1 MCLAIP
7 GKIESISGDDPLS
20 RMGKI
25 NFGGIL
31 KEACLAYVPEAKVGD
46 YVIVHV
52 GFALSRVDED
62 EAHKVFEYLK
72 EMEELATGRLKRRTW
87 AALTPIRADSDMKYL
102 DEYRDGE
109 RAQQFAREIHRVTT
123 RPWNIMEV
131 CGGQTHAIVKFGI
144 DELLPKQI
152 TLIHGPGCP
161 VCVTPLEMIDKALE
175 IAARPGRHF
184 RLVRRHAARARQHDG
199 FAFASKPGAATCA
212 SSIRRSMP

>member
-25 NFGGIL
+25 NFGGIF

-72 EMEELATGRLKRRTW
+72 EMEELAGL
-87 AALTPIRADSDMKYL
+87 
-102 DEYRDGE
+102 EDGKS
-109 RAQQFAREIHRVTT
+109 
-123 RPWNIMEV
+123 
-131 CGGQTHAIVKFGI
+131 G
-144 DELLPKQI
+144 
-152 TLIHGPGCP
+152 
-161 VCVTPLEMIDKALE
+161 
-175 IAARPGRHF
+175 
-184 RLVRRHAARARQHDG
+184 
-199 FAFASKPGAATCA
+199 S
-212 SSIRRSMP
+212 